1 MALGCDPAGVIR
13 SQSAGGNETV
23 QMRMKLQ
30 VLTPGMENG
39 EYADTCTEMTRVGSD
54 PQQGLGSCAKQ
65 HRIEKWLVA

>member
-1 MALGCDPAGVIR
+1 
-13 SQSAGGNETV
+13 
-23 QMRMKLQ
+23 
-30 VLTPGMENG
+30 MENG